1 VAFIILT
8 AVSRTA
14 CHVPV
19 FSRALSP
26 ALHAKINRDVEGLQL
41 KMSAAAAVQKAIF
54 IWEGILCFM
63 IKVVVT
69 VQGKLLQSFSLIWAC
84 KYTGAPVNE
93 FPLKT
98 GFIQNFKL

>member
-8 AVSRTA
+8 ADSRTA

-26 ALHAKINRDVEGLQL
+26 ALHAKITRDVEGLQL
-41 KMSAAAAVQKAIF
+41 EMSAAAVVQKAIS
-54 IWEGILCFM
+54 IREGILCFM

-69 VQGKLLQSFSLIWAC
+69 VQGKVLQLLSLIWAC
-84 KYTGAPVNE
+84 KYTDTPVNE
-93 FPLKT
+93 FPV
-98 GFIQNFKL
+98 KLI

>member
-1 VAFIILT
+1 MILT
-8 AVSRTA
+8 ADSRAA

-41 KMSAAAAVQKAIF
+41 EMSTTAAVQKAIS
-54 IWEGILCFM
+54 IREGILCFM

-69 VQGKLLQSFSLIWAC
+69 VQGKVFQSFSLIWAC
-84 KYTGAPVNE
+84 KYTDAPVNE

-98 GFIQNFKL
+98 GFIQNFQL